1 MRANLLVVAA
11 TAVLGTTNVSVL
23 GALDS
28 GVFRVGAT
36 QAPFASE
43 TKDMIEFGGV
53 ASVLF
58 EDAPQVHFF
67 FFFFFF
73 FFFGVCGWRSH
84 DACSCSFF

>member
-28 GVFRVGAT
+28 GVFNVDAT
-36 QAPFASE
+36 VAPFTPE

-58 EDAPQVHFF
+58 EDAPQVLLFCCV
-67 FFFFFF
+67 
-73 FFFGVCGWRSH
+73 GV
-84 DACSCSFF
+84 